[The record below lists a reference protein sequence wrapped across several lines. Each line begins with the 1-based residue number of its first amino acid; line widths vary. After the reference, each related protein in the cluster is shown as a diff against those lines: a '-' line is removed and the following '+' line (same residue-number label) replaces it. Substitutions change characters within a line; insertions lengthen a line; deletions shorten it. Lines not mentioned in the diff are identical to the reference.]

1 MPRIGGYII
10 TQDKMLAWGARLL
23 GKRTEDLDWAT
34 AFCACLRRVMQ
45 FRGDLVPI
53 TYPSNVDAYMIPLK
67 IAAYPGRTDMNI
79 CLIRMTM
86 EREMFD
92 ERTLLL
98 AESVNANPDSNDIK
112 IELSKVLDKH
122 MEKYSA
128 CNVLKNFNRFSWCEL
143 SEVCSFH
150 HISSLSIILSLNLI

>member
-79 CLIRMTM
+79 STLPPFNADGRNTEKARKLLI
-86 EREMFD
+86 D
-92 ERTLLL
+92 EGMPQSF
-98 AESVNANPDSNDIK
+98 SVS
-112 IELSKVLDKH
+112 V
-122 MEKYSA
+122 
-128 CNVLKNFNRFSWCEL
+128 
-143 SEVCSFH
+143 
-150 HISSLSIILSLNLI
+150 